1 MDRKN
6 IFKTFENQSF
16 MNHPERPIVT
26 LDASGRFQSYV
37 DTLPAPETPG
47 NGIPDSQAVDSSGA
61 TQPGYWAY
69 FDELNPV
76 QKLCIVVFDDIKK
89 KSVNNE
95 EQVHS
100 ASEQ

>member
-6 IFKTFENQSF
+6 VLKSFENQSF
-16 MNHPERPIVT
+16 MYHPEKAIVT
-26 LDASGRFQSYV
+26 FDASGCLQEYVDSQSYV
-37 DTLPAPETPG
+37 PGVG
-47 NGIPDSQAVDSSGA
+47 NGIQDSPAVDSSGA

-76 QKLCIVVFDDIKK
+76 QKLCVVVIDDIKK

>member
-1 MDRKN
+1 MCGKN

-37 DTLPAPETPG
+37 DTLQAPEPPG
-47 NGIPDSQAVDSSGA
+47 NGIPDSG
-61 TQPGYWAY
+61 TPGFWAY

-76 QKLCIVVFDDIKK
+76 QKLCAVVFDDIKK